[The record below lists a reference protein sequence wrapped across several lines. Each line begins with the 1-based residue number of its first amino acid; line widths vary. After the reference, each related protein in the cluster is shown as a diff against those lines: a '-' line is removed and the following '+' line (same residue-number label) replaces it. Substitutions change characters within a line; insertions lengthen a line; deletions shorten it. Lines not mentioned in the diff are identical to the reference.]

1 MDPVTKALLSS
12 WNWRVDVI
20 IIILSAGTLFCVGW
34 FRLRG
39 RSKRLAAVWRL
50 AAYLGGLVLV
60 GLSLLSPIDVLGG
73 QFFFMHMIQH
83 LLLIMF
89 APPLL
94 LVGNP
99 MPFILWGLPT
109 PLRRRAGKGLSYV
122 LHRQSRF
129 RQAIIAITAPGIVWM
144 VFVSL
149 LIGWHD
155 ANAYNAALSREWVH
169 NLEHLSFFI
178 PSMAFW
184 WLVTGAGPRLQKQ
197 MSLFAR
203 VGFVLSA
210 VPPNMFL
217 GIALSFATHPIYTHY
232 LSVPRLGTLSVLE
245 DQMIGGVIM
254 WVPGSMMYIIA
265 AVILIGSW
273 FSKEEKKPQLYMS
286 SVRENS

>member
-12 WNWRVDVI
+12 WNWRIDVI
-20 IIILSAGTLFCVGW
+20 VVILSAGTLFCVGW

-39 RSKRLAAVWRL
+39 QSAKLAAVWRL
-50 AAYLGGLVLV
+50 LAYLGGLVLV

-73 QFFFMHMIQH
+73 QFFYMHMIQH

-99 MPFILWGLPT
+99 MPFILWGLPRT
-109 PLRRRAGKGLSYV
+109 WRQRAGRGLSYL

-129 RQAIIAITAPGIVWM
+129 RQAVVAVTGPGIVWL

-155 ANAYNAALSREWVH
+155 PNAYNAALQYEWVH

-197 MSLFAR
+197 MSLLAR
-203 VGFVLSA
+203 VGFLVA
-210 VPPNMFL
+210 GVPPNMFL
-217 GIALSFATHPIYTHY
+217 GIALSFATYPIYTHY
-232 LSVPRLGTLSVLE
+232 LSVPRIGALSVLE

-265 AVILIGSW
+265 VVILVGSW
-273 FSKEEKKPQLYMS
+273 FNVEEQKPQLYMS
-286 SVRENS
+286 KVREES